1 MQQSLGDHLAHLVRR
16 QGQNM
21 AAFAQAVGLSPS
33 TLSRV
38 RTGQRL
44 PSATQLETW
53 ADALKL
59 EPEARQQLRELL
71 MLAKT
76 PPEVRARLAQAEQ
89 QASDE
94 QGKRSRLEEDYGRY
108 RRDQRYHDG
117 WWLTFSNSFQNDGRI
132 QRSLL
137 RIADDR
143 AELQVREYGRLHYS
157 YHGSFETLGDKV
169 FLRLTEDRGAVEH
182 VQITLDSLFDYR
194 EPSFLYGLVCG
205 ISGKDVRHPIS
216 YPACSRMLMMFVARS
231 EDLPEGGEQLTRLQA
246 VLGSYAP
253 ESLRPCWPRFLG
265 DGDWFAEVMR
275 LGDEPLDAAIL
286 RLIDHRP
293 RAGEHV
299 LRAALGGSE
308 AENGLE
314 TKPRSAVQS

>member
-1 MQQSLGDHLAHLVRR
+1 MLQPTLGEFLSHLVRR
-16 QGQNM
+16 QGQTM
-21 AAFAQAVGLSPS
+21 ADFAKAVGLSPS

-44 PSATQLETW
+44 PSEAQLQAW
-53 ADALKL
+53 ADVLKL
-59 EPEARQQLRELL
+59 DREARQQLHEHLL
-71 MLAKT
+71 LART
-76 PPEVRARLAQAEQ
+76 PPAVRARLVQAEQ
-89 QASDE
+89 QATDE
-94 QGKRSRLEEDYGRY
+94 QDKRSRLEEDYGRY

-117 WWLTFSNSFQNDGRI
+117 WWLTFSSSFQSDGRI

-143 AELQVREYGRLHYS
+143 ADLQVREYGRLHYS

-205 ISGKDVRHPIS
+205 ISGKDVRHPVS
-216 YPACSRMLMMFVARS
+216 YPACSRMLMMFIGRCD
-231 EDLPEGGEQLTRLQA
+231 DLPADGEQMTRVQS

-265 DGDWFAEVMR
+265 DGDWFAETLR

-286 RLIDHRP
+286 RLIDNRT
-293 RAGEHV
+293 RSGDYV
-299 LRAALGGSE
+299 LRATFSPAPHE
-308 AENGLE
+308 AEAR
-314 TKPRSAVQS
+314 TVP

>member
-1 MQQSLGDHLAHLVRR
+1 MQHQTLGEFLAHLVRR
-16 QGQNM
+16 QGQTM
-21 AAFAQAVGLSPS
+21 ADFAKAVGLSPS

-44 PSATQLETW
+44 PTATQLETW
-53 ADALKL
+53 ADALKVDRD
-59 EPEARQQLRELL
+59 ARQQLHELL
-71 MLAKT
+71 LLAQT
-76 PPEVRARLAQAEQ
+76 PPAVRDRLVQAEQ
-89 QASDE
+89 QASAE
-94 QGKRSRLEEDYGRY
+94 QDKRSRLEEDYGRY

-117 WWLTFSNSFQNDGRI
+117 WWLTFSSSFQNDGRI

-137 RIADDR
+137 RIGDDR

-169 FLRLTEDRGAVEH
+169 FMRLTEDRGAVEH

-205 ISGKDVRHPIS
+205 ISGKDVRYPIS
-216 YPACSRMLMMFVARS
+216 FPACSRIVMMFVGRAD
-231 EDLPEGGEQLTRLQA
+231 DLPEGGEQLNRLQA

-253 ESLRPCWPRFLG
+253 ESLHPCWPRFLG
-265 DGDWFAEVMR
+265 DGDLFAESLR

-286 RLIDHRP
+286 RLIDNRTRP
-293 RAGEHV
+293 GEHV
-299 LRAALGGSE
+299 LRAALGAAAG
-308 AENGLE
+308 
-314 TKPRSAVQS
+314 

>member
-1 MQQSLGDHLAHLVRR
+1 MQHQTLGECLAHLVRR
-16 QGQNM
+16 RGQTM
-21 AAFAQAVGLSPS
+21 ADFAKAVGLSPS

-44 PSATQLETW
+44 PSPVQLETW
-53 ADALKL
+53 SDALKL
-59 EPEARQQLRELL
+59 EREARQQLRELL
-71 MLAKT
+71 LLAQT
-76 PPEVRARLAQAEQ
+76 PPEVRARLEQAEE
-89 QASDE
+89 QASEE

-205 ISGKDVRHPIS
+205 ISGKDVRYPIS
-216 YPACSRMLMMFVARS
+216 FPACSRIVMMFVARS
-231 EDLPEGGEQLTRLQA
+231 EDLIEGSEQLNRLQA

-265 DGDWFAEVMR
+265 DGDWFAETMR
-275 LGDEPLDAAIL
+275 LGDESLDAAIL
-286 RLIDHRP
+286 RLIDNRTRP
-293 RAGEHV
+293 GDHV
-299 LRAALGGSE
+299 LRATLGAATGE
-308 AENGLE
+308 GAR
-314 TKPRSAVQS
+314 PAVE

>member
-1 MQQSLGDHLAHLVRR
+1 MHQQTLGECLAHLVRR
-16 QGQNM
+16 QGQTM
-21 AAFAQAVGLSPS
+21 GDFAKAVGLSPS

-44 PSATQLETW
+44 PSPVQLDAW
-53 ADALKL
+53 SDALKL
-59 EPEARQQLRELL
+59 DREARQQLRELL
-71 MLAKT
+71 LLAQT
-76 PPEVRARLAQAEQ
+76 PPEVRARLVQAEA

-205 ISGKDVRHPIS
+205 ISGKDVRYPIS
-216 YPACSRMLMMFVARS
+216 FPACSRIVMMFVARS
-231 EDLPEGGEQLTRLQA
+231 EDLVEGSEQLNRLQA

-265 DGDWFAEVMR
+265 DGDWFAETMR
-275 LGDEPLDAAIL
+275 LGDESLDTAIL
-286 RLIDHRP
+286 RLIDNRTRP
-293 RAGEHV
+293 GDHV
-299 LRAALGGSE
+299 LRAALGAAGGE
-308 AENGLE
+308 AARG
-314 TKPRSAVQS
+314 AVE